1 MTTPSHL
8 RPRVVL
14 HAHPGLAWH
23 VRFVSAAAAGLRAVG
38 VPFAVTSRQARGDV
52 GLPILLGTTFWRR
65 IEADGPYLLV
75 DRCSFGDPGTF
86 VSLVRDGHGRRGDHR
101 IPEHVDATRWE
112 RHGVPVLP
120 WRARGDEVILCGQTE
135 TYSPHYRRVA
145 DWYAAVAAACS
156 HFRRHPA
163 GRPHAATDGVAV
175 RLPESGSWDGCGRAV
190 TLNSSVGVETVLQGI
205 PTVTMDEAAM
215 AWDVTSHRADESATP
230 DRTAW
235 LHRLAWTQWSY
246 DEIREGVPWPR
257 LID

>member
-1 MTTPSHL
+1 MSSHL

-14 HAHPGLAWH
+14 HAHPGIAWH
-23 VRFVSAAAAGLRAVG
+23 VRFVTTAAAGFRALG
-38 VPFAVTSRQARGDV
+38 LPFAVTSRPVRGDA
-52 GLPILLGTTFWRR
+52 GLPILLGTTCWRR
-65 IEADGPYLLV
+65 IEADGPYVLV
-75 DRCSFGDPGTF
+75 DRCSFGDPGRF

-101 IPEHVDATRWE
+101 VPTHVDATRWE

-120 WRARGDEVILCGQTE
+120 WRAGGDMVILCGQTE

-145 DWYAAVAAACS
+145 DWYAAVAATCS

-163 GRPHAATDGVAV
+163 SRSPPVADEAAG
-175 RLPESGSWDGCGRAV
+175 RLPETVSWDGCGRAV

-215 AWDVTSHRADESATP
+215 AWDVTTHRADETATP

-235 LHRLAWTQWSY
+235 LHWLAWTQWSY
-246 DEIREGVPWPR
+246 DEIREGTPWPR